1 MIQSLTIKN
10 YRCFSSFKLE
20 KLGRINLLVGTNN
33 CGKTSLLEAINIL
46 CDSEYLEALRES
58 MLERG
63 EFFTNDDI
71 FNNTTVKKLNLE
83 ISHLFYQHHFI
94 KDNPIIIQSR
104 EGENRIDEI
113 HLVIEDTD
121 KYKDDLN
128 IKYRLALSIQKT
140 SLVNG
145 VYKGDTQIFPLS
157 SKKSLDAE
165 FFVTSSQ
172 QEIKQEELAINKPLE
187 FILSSTF
194 DFKEMLNLFDKIVLT
209 PEEEIVYEALQCI
222 DPTIQRIAP
231 IATEKIF
238 EQTQLRGGFVI
249 RLMNVDERV
258 SIGSLGDGVWRML
271 GIVLALVN
279 VKNGILLVD
288 EIDTGLHYSVMYDMW
303 KLILKTAKKLN
314 IQVFA
319 TTHNSDCW
327 KSLAEVAE
335 KEEFEEDE
343 VTIHRIEKG
352 ATSSIMFDKKQMMI
366 AAERDIEVR

>member
-1 MIQSLTIKN
+1 
-10 YRCFSSFKLE
+10 
-20 KLGRINLLVGTNN
+20 
-33 CGKTSLLEAINIL
+33 
-46 CDSEYLEALRES
+46 
-58 MLERG
+58 
-63 EFFTNDDI
+63 
-71 FNNTTVKKLNLE
+71 
-83 ISHLFYQHHFI
+83 
-94 KDNPIIIQSR
+94 
-104 EGENRIDEI
+104 
-113 HLVIEDTD
+113 
-121 KYKDDLN
+121 
-128 IKYRLALSIQKT
+128 
-140 SLVNG
+140 
-145 VYKGDTQIFPLS
+145 
-157 SKKSLDAE
+157 
-165 FFVTSSQ
+165 
-172 QEIKQEELAINKPLE
+172 
-187 FILSSTF
+187 
-194 DFKEMLNLFDKIVLT
+194 
-209 PEEEIVYEALQCI
+209 
-222 DPTIQRIAP
+222 
-231 IATEKIF
+231 
-238 EQTQLRGGFVI
+238 
-249 RLMNVDERV
+249 MNVDERV